1 MKNMMKRNMINIPKD
16 AGWLMPGLEVK
27 RWFALIFFGS
37 VLITLGILIL
47 STPRAIYNFLINIK
61 SYASADAIAL
71 GVILVGAILFF
82 KGWQKTNLSILDLRN
97 GKEKETMLEA

>member
-47 STPRAIYNFLINIK
+47 STPKFGRAH
-61 SYASADAIAL
+61 
-71 GVILVGAILFF
+71 V
-82 KGWQKTNLSILDLRN
+82 
-97 GKEKETMLEA
+97 